1 MSVCGVWVLECGCVG
16 EKVSQMSSA
25 RSWCRLLP
33 NIAQP
38 LPGPTTTYIKGV
50 GEPKNSVSAQLQTHT
65 HRYLGTPS
73 PSLGCLGQPFW
84 LR

>member
-1 MSVCGVWVLECGCVG
+1 MWVLECGCVG
-16 EKVSQMSSA
+16 EKVSQMSGA
-25 RSWCRLLP
+25 RLLP
-33 NIAQP
+33 NLAQP